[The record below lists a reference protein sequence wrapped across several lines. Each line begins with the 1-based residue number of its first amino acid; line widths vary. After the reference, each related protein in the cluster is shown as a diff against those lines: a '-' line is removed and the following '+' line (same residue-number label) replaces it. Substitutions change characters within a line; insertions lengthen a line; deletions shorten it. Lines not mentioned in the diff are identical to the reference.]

1 MLRFFDLV
9 PPAAEEFGDPDSS
22 FGQTV
27 IILLVTIG
35 IWYAIGKWREGKD

>member
-9 PPAAEEFGDPDSS
+9 PPAAEEFGDPPASL
-22 FGQTV
+22 GNTV

-35 IWYAIGKWREGKD
+35 IWYAIGIWRQGK